1 MKKYDYIN
9 KENNVPKILITLN
22 TFFSKFPAFNSIFG
36 MCLYSFIIYFSLLL
50 IRIFCR
56 KKNYTEEDFELFDKE
71 DKNDIIELKKR
82 REKLLKDPEFKK
94 KLEENRKRK
103 AIEAM
108 ELLNKINN

>member
-1 MKKYDYIN
+1 
-9 KENNVPKILITLN
+9 
-22 TFFSKFPAFNSIFG
+22 
-36 MCLYSFIIYFSLLL
+36 LLL
-50 IRIFCR
+50 IRIYCR
-56 KKNYTEEDFELFDKE
+56 KPDYDEDDFDLFDKE
-71 DKNDIIELKKR
+71 EKNELIELKKR

>member
-22 TFFSKFPAFNSIFG
+22 SFFSKFPAFNSIFG
-36 MCLYSFIIYFSLLL
+36 MILYSTIIYFALLF

-56 KKNYTEEDFELFDKE
+56 KKTYNEEDFDLFDKE
-71 DKNDIIELKKR
+71 DKNDIIEIKKR